1 MSDSDQRKFA
11 NTLNEHVSGCAAAHQ
26 RLLGALEN
34 LTNDDCRQDSLLPN
48 WSRGH
53 VLTHLSRNAD
63 SHVNLLQAAV
73 RGEVGNQYVSVEQ
86 RNGDIESG
94 ATRSAKELVMDLR
107 LRIYGLEAAGASA
120 NEKAWQGQG
129 RNLSGRVIEMS
140 SLVFLRWR
148 EVEIHHADLN
158 LGLSYDDLTP
168 LYVRLELDQQIMLWR
183 SRKPMGMTDLPEIA
197 KKLSPSQ
204 RLAWLMGRVEVAG
217 LAKPEPL

>member
-48 WSRGH
+48 WTRGH

-94 ATRSAKELVMDLR
+94 ATRSAEELVMDLR
-107 LRIYGLEAAGASA
+107 LSIYGLEAAWASA

-129 RNLSGRVIEMS
+129 RTLRGNVIEMS

>member
-1 MSDSDQRKFA
+1 MVDTNDRNIA
-11 NTLNEHVSGCAAAHQ
+11 NTLNEHVVGCASAHQ
-26 RLLGALEN
+26 RLLSGLEG
-34 LTNDDCRQDSLLPN
+34 LTDIQCRQDSLLPG

-53 VLTHLSRNAD
+53 VLTHLARNAD
-63 SHVNLLQAAV
+63 SHVNLLQFAV
-73 RGEVGNQYVSVEQ
+73 RGEVGEQYVSVEK
-86 RNGDIESG
+86 RNGDIEIGSS
-94 ATRSAKELVMDLR
+94 RSAEELVMDLR
-107 LRIYGLEAAGASA
+107 LSIYALEAAWASA

-129 RNLSGRVIEMS
+129 RNLRGAVIEMS

-158 LGLSYDDLTP
+158 LGFGYGDLTP

-197 KKLSPSQ
+197 KRLSPSQ
-204 RLAWLMGRVEVAG
+204 RLAWLMGRIDVDG

>member
-26 RLLGALEN
+26 RLLAALEN
-34 LTNDDCRQDSLLPN
+34 LTDDDCRQDSLLPN

-73 RGEVGNQYVSVEQ
+73 KGEVGEQYASAEQ
-86 RNGDIESG
+86 RNGDIERGS
-94 ATRSAKELVMDLR
+94 TRSAEELVMDLR
-107 LRIYGLEAAGASA
+107 LSIYGLEAAWASA
-120 NEKAWQGQG
+120 NEKAWSGQG
-129 RNLSGRVIEMS
+129 RTLRGNVIEMS

-158 LGLSYDDLTP
+158 LGLGYDDLTP

-204 RLAWLMGRVEVAG
+204 RLAWLMGRVEVAD

>member
-11 NTLNEHVSGCAAAHQ
+11 STLNEHVSGCAAAHQ
-26 RLLGALEN
+26 RLLAALEN
-34 LTNDDCRQDSLLPN
+34 LTDDDCRQDSLLPN

-73 RGEVGNQYVSVEQ
+73 RGEVGEQYVSAEQ
-86 RNGDIESG
+86 RNGDIERGS
-94 ATRSAKELVMDLR
+94 TRSAEELVMDLR
-107 LRIYGLEAAGASA
+107 LSIYGLEAAWASA
-120 NEKAWQGQG
+120 NEKAWSGQG
-129 RNLSGRVIEMS
+129 RTLRGNVIEMS

-158 LGLSYDDLTP
+158 LGLGYDDLTP

>member
-1 MSDSDQRKFA
+1 
-11 NTLNEHVSGCAAAHQ
+11 
-26 RLLGALEN
+26 
-34 LTNDDCRQDSLLPN
+34 
-48 WSRGH
+48 

-73 RGEVGNQYVSVEQ
+73 KGEVGEQYASAEQ
-86 RNGDIESG
+86 RNGDIERGS
-94 ATRSAKELVMDLR
+94 TRSAEELVMDLR
-107 LRIYGLEAAGASA
+107 LSIYGLEAAWASA
-120 NEKAWQGQG
+120 NDKAWSGQG
-129 RNLSGRVIEMS
+129 RTLSGNVIEMS

-158 LGLSYDDLTP
+158 LGLGYDDLTP

>member
-26 RLLGALEN
+26 RLLAALEN
-34 LTNDDCRQDSLLPN
+34 LTDDDCRQDSLLPN

-63 SHVNLLQAAV
+63 SHVKLLQAAV
-73 RGEVGNQYVSVEQ
+73 RGEVGEQYASAEQ
-86 RNGDIESG
+86 RNGDIERGS
-94 ATRSAKELVMDLR
+94 TRSAEELIMDLR
-107 LRIYGLEAAGASA
+107 LSIYGLEAAWASA
-120 NEKAWQGQG
+120 NEKAWSGQG
-129 RNLSGRVIEMS
+129 RTLRGNVIEMS

-158 LGLSYDDLTP
+158 LGLGYDDLTP

-183 SRKPMGMTDLPEIA
+183 SRKPMGMTDLPEVA

>member
-1 MSDSDQRKFA
+1 MSDSDRRKFA

-26 RLLGALEN
+26 RLLAALEN
-34 LTNDDCRQDSLLPN
+34 LTDDDCRQDSLLPN

-73 RGEVGNQYVSVEQ
+73 KGEVGEQYASAEQ
-86 RNGDIESG
+86 RNGDIERGS
-94 ATRSAKELVMDLR
+94 TRSAEELVMDLR
-107 LRIYGLEAAGASA
+107 LSIYGLEAAWASA
-120 NEKAWQGQG
+120 NEKAWSGQG
-129 RNLSGRVIEMS
+129 RTLRGNVIEMS

-158 LGLSYDDLTP
+158 LGLGYDDLTP

>member
-34 LTNDDCRQDSLLPN
+34 LTDGDCRQDSLLPN

-94 ATRSAKELVMDLR
+94 ATRSAEELVMDLR
-107 LRIYGLEAAGASA
+107 LSIYGLEAA
-120 NEKAWQGQG
+120 W
-129 RNLSGRVIEMS
+129 
-140 SLVFLRWR
+140 
-148 EVEIHHADLN
+148 
-158 LGLSYDDLTP
+158 
-168 LYVRLELDQQIMLWR
+168 
-183 SRKPMGMTDLPEIA
+183 
-197 KKLSPSQ
+197 PSQ
-204 RLAWLMGRVEVAG
+204 KVVTSQTPMLCATRSTNATRQRSFSPAHTHSVPSNAIIE
-217 LAKPEPL
+217 

>member
-1 MSDSDQRKFA
+1 
-11 NTLNEHVSGCAAAHQ
+11 VSGCAAAHQ
-26 RLLGALEN
+26 RLLAALEN
-34 LTNDDCRQDSLLPN
+34 LTDDDCRQDSLLPN

-73 RGEVGNQYVSVEQ
+73 RGEVGEQYASAEQ
-86 RNGDIESG
+86 RNGDIERGS
-94 ATRSAKELVMDLR
+94 TRSAEELVMDLR
-107 LRIYGLEAAGASA
+107 LSIYGLEAAWASA
-120 NEKAWQGQG
+120 NEKVWSGQG
-129 RNLSGRVIEMS
+129 RTLKGNVIEMS

-158 LGLSYDDLTP
+158 LGLGYDDLTP

-217 LAKPEPL
+217 LAKPEPV

>member
-94 ATRSAKELVMDLR
+94 AMRSAEELVMDLR
-107 LRIYGLEAAGASA
+107 LSIYGLEAAWASA

-168 LYVRLELDQQIMLWR
+168 LYVRLVLDQQIMIWR
-183 SRKPMGMTDLPEIA
+183 SR
-197 KKLSPSQ
+197 
-204 RLAWLMGRVEVAG
+204 
-217 LAKPEPL
+217 

>member
-48 WSRGH
+48 WRRGH

-94 ATRSAKELVMDLR
+94 ATRSAEELVMDLR
-107 LRIYGLEAAGASA
+107 LSIYGLEAAWASA

-129 RNLSGRVIEMS
+129 RTLRGNVIEMS

>member
-26 RLLGALEN
+26 RLLAALEN
-34 LTNDDCRQDSLLPN
+34 LTDDDCRQDSLLPN

-73 RGEVGNQYVSVEQ
+73 RGEEGEQYASAEQ
-86 RNGDIESG
+86 RNGDIERGS
-94 ATRSAKELVMDLR
+94 TRSAEELVMDLR
-107 LRIYGLEAAGASA
+107 LSIYGLEAAWASA
-120 NEKAWQGQG
+120 NEKAWSGQG
-129 RNLSGRVIEMS
+129 RTLRGNVIEMS

-158 LGLSYDDLTP
+158 LGLDYDDLTP

-217 LAKPEPL
+217 LAQPEPL

>member
-34 LTNDDCRQDSLLPN
+34 LTDGDCRQDSLLPN
-48 WSRGH
+48 WRRGH

-94 ATRSAKELVMDLR
+94 ATRSAEELVMDLR
-107 LRIYGLEAAGASA
+107 LSIYGLEAAWASA

-129 RNLSGRVIEMS
+129 RTLRGNVIEMS

>member
-26 RLLGALEN
+26 RLLAALEN
-34 LTNDDCRQDSLLPN
+34 FTDDDCQQDSLLPN

-73 RGEVGNQYVSVEQ
+73 RGEVGEQYASAEQ
-86 RNGDIESG
+86 RNGDIERGS
-94 ATRSAKELVMDLR
+94 TRSAEELVMDLR
-107 LRIYGLEAAGASA
+107 LSIYGLEAAWASA
-120 NEKAWQGQG
+120 NEKAWSGQG
-129 RNLSGRVIEMS
+129 RTLRGNVIEMS

-158 LGLSYDDLTP
+158 LGLGYDDLTP

-183 SRKPMGMTDLPEIA
+183 SRKPMGMTDLPEVA